1 MVGHDP
7 SRIREPTVSYAE
19 TLNAAELFEIEASF
33 QSNGSVRPLLGEVTP
48 DESRRRNLPVICGKS
63 SRF

>member
-7 SRIREPTVSYAE
+7 SRIREPTVSSAE

-33 QSNGSVRPLLGEVTP
+33 QSNGSVRPP
-48 DESRRRNLPVICGKS
+48 SR
-63 SRF
+63 